1 MDPSPS
7 RCSFHRTAARR
18 RVATTLQ
25 VRVRHSPASR
35 NRSASPMGVIS
46 VSAGVGDGR
55 ADPQHRRLTGVSLA
69 GDVKWG
75 QSGGVLPFGPR
86 DQQNRGFHKGNS
98 NAEIWIQVC
107 VLCLCLCAYVCV
119 RTRPALLLGCFKVW
133 CFGTLSMTCMRVR
146 APELVAHGLSCSF
159 RSKTGR
165 HLSTRSRPLT
175 TR

>member
-1 MDPSPS
+1 M
-7 RCSFHRTAARR
+7 C
-18 RVATTLQ
+18 VA
-25 VRVRHSPASR
+25 
-35 NRSASPMGVIS
+35 S

-107 VLCLCLCAYVCV
+107 ACACASV
-119 RTRPALLLGCFKVW
+119 RTCVCARGLLLNQ
-133 CFGTLSMTCMRVR
+133 
-146 APELVAHGLSCSF
+146 LSC
-159 RSKTGR
+159 
-165 HLSTRSRPLT
+165 
-175 TR
+175 